1 MNANIN
7 YYQSKESR
15 TAMKITTINQ
25 ILVMIDAIHNRIL
38 LVHIL
43 PRLFSINL
51 IYILNLALIVIHLF
65 IRYHLQIIL
74 IILQGLLYLIQLFC
88 LLYFSLNISV
98 FFLFKFYLFI
108 ILLILILH
116 QSILNLMKD
125 PLLRPIMVFNYLSD
139 SFYYFYKYDF
149 LII

>member
-1 MNANIN
+1 MIANIN

-65 IRYHLQIIL
+65 IRYHL
-74 IILQGLLYLIQLFC
+74 
-88 LLYFSLNISV
+88 
-98 FFLFKFYLFI
+98 
-108 ILLILILH
+108 
-116 QSILNLMKD
+116 
-125 PLLRPIMVFNYLSD
+125 
-139 SFYYFYKYDF
+139 
-149 LII
+149 